1 MLTTATIPSLTSGG
15 TVARTLVFAG
25 RRRTIAARGA
35 ANNRAESAMSIPA
48 ESILITGASSGYG
61 AALAEVYARPG
72 VALWLGGRDEARL
85 AAVASLCRARGAE
98 VVARRVDVTARVAM
112 AQWVEEAN
120 ADRPLD
126 LVVANAGISAGTGG
140 VAKDGGIEA
149 PQQAQRIFAVNVDG
163 VLNTVEPAIPLL
175 RRRAPRPGVT
185 ARAARGQIAIVSSLA
200 GFRGFPGAPAY
211 SASKAAVKAWGE
223 ALAPILSKEGIAVSV
238 ICPGFVVTPMT
249 ARNDFR
255 MPFLM
260 SAEAAARRT
269 RSGLDRARA
278 RIAFPWPTYAAAW
291 LLGALPPAISDRI
304 LQGTPGK
311 APFNEGY

>member
-1 MLTTATIPSLTSGG
+1 M
-15 TVARTLVFAG
+15 V
-25 RRRTIAARGA
+25 
-35 ANNRAESAMSIPA
+35 IPA
-48 ESILITGASSGYG
+48 NSILITGASSGYG

-98 VVARRVDVTARVAM
+98 VTARRLDVTARAAM
-112 AQWVEEAN
+112 AQWIEECHRG
-120 ADRPLD
+120 RPLD

-140 VAKDGGIEA
+140 IPKDGGVEA
-149 PQQAQRIFAVNVDG
+149 PHQAQRIFAVNVDG
-163 VLNTVEPAIPLL
+163 VFNTVEPAIPLM
-175 RRRAPRPGVT
+175 RGREPRPGV
-185 ARAARGQIAIVSSLA
+185 AAHAARGQIAIVSSLA

-223 ALAPILSKEGIAVSV
+223 ALAPLLAREGIAVSV

-249 ARNDFR
+249 ARNDFH

-260 SAEAAARRT
+260 TADAAARRT
-269 RSGLDRARA
+269 RRGLDRARR

-291 LLGALPPAISDRI
+291 LLGALPPALGDR
-304 LQGTPGK
+304 LLRGSPGK
-311 APFNEGY
+311 APFNERL